1 MLPGILVLLALPFV
15 AVGYAVIGV
24 VKGGELLMQSI
35 RNHRYIRTQRAE
47 IELDRQQEEL
57 RRTILQLADA
67 LGMESHEAR
76 KALIRE
82 SYRASGQVPN
92 KPE

>member
-15 AVGYAVIGV
+15 AVGYIVIGL
-24 VKGGELLMQSI
+24 VKGGELLMKWIKQADSRRKI
-35 RNHRYIRTQRAE
+35 RIEA
-47 IELDRQQEEL
+47 ELDRTQDEL
-57 RRTILQLADA
+57 RRTILSLANA

-92 KPE
+92 QSE

>member
-15 AVGYAVIGV
+15 AVSYAVIGV
-24 VKGGELLMQSI
+24 VKGGELLMKSI
-35 RNHRYIRTQRAE
+35 RNHRYIRTRRAE
-47 IELDRQQEEL
+47 AELDRKQEEL

-92 KPE
+92 QPE

>member
-24 VKGGELLMQSI
+24 VKGGELLMKSFH
-35 RNHRYIRTQRAE
+35 NHRHFRAQRAE
-47 IELDRQQEEL
+47 AELDRKQEEL
-57 RRTILQLADA
+57 RRTILSLADA
-67 LGMESHEAR
+67 LGMEAHEAR

-82 SYRASGQVPN
+82 SYRASGQVP
-92 KPE
+92 KQSE